1 MLNLLIKNLVALHN
15 LSDYQIH
22 AFWIVVIV
30 PLGFPNLSPF
40 GNFISGEN
48 KEKKFKGTG
57 KSINTEAF
65 DAQLLIENKR

>member
-1 MLNLLIKNLVALHN
+1 MFNLLIKNLVILHN
-15 LSDYQIH
+15 WSDCQTH

-40 GNFISGEN
+40 GNFISEEN

-57 KSINTEAF
+57 KNINTETF
-65 DAQLLIENKR
+65 DTQLPIKNKR